1 MRIDKFLSQMGQGTR
16 TEVKTLLKTGK
27 VRLNEHVVKSPKL
40 KIDPTQDVIEVDG
53 QRIQYEPYVY
63 LMMHKPKNVIS
74 ATEDDQHE
82 TVIDLI
88 QEYAHLN
95 LFPVGRLDKDTEGL
109 LLITNDGQFNHQLM
123 NPNQH
128 VPKTYYVETLNPIS
142 ETDITVFKTGV
153 TLKEGVL
160 KPATLQIISAKHAFL
175 TISEGKFH
183 QVKRMFHSVGNE
195 VVYLKRVKIANLSL
209 DTSLAPGAY
218 RKLTADDF
226 KALGFEALLN

>member
-226 KALGFEALLN
+226 KALDFEPSLN

>member
-226 KALGFEALLN
+226 KTLGFEASLN

>member
-226 KALGFEALLN
+226 KALGFDASLN